1 MNQVL
6 IVGGGQAAFSIA
18 NKLNDLGFDGKLIL
32 FTEEKLIP
40 YQRPPLSKQFL
51 EGTLSKERLLFR
63 PRKFYEQRNIELN
76 TNTKV
81 VSIDKSRKEITL
93 YNKKIIPYN
102 KLFLATGS
110 GPRQLPE
117 NLGKKLKRI
126 YCLRNYTDVDKIR
139 HEFSK
144 KNRLLIIGGGYIGL
158 ETASIARKK
167 GLQVSIIESADRILK
182 RVTSEVTSEFI
193 RKMHI
198 RNGVKIL
205 EDVVISEVLSE
216 ERVFTGVKLNDGTSL
231 KGDFAIVGIGSI
243 PNTDLAVRAGLKVSN
258 GIDVNEFCQTSDED
272 IFAAGDCTN
281 FPYKDKR
288 LRLES
293 VGNAIQQGE
302 IAAMNFMG
310 FDIAHIANP
319 WFWSDQYDSKLQMAG
334 INSGYDK
341 VLERKTEKGVSFWY
355 FKKNQLISIDAI
367 NEPTAYMVAKKLIEK
382 SQTPNQ
388 HLISDINFNLKL
400 LLKNL
405 K

>member
-1 MNQVL
+1 
-6 IVGGGQAAFSIA
+6 
-18 NKLNDLGFDGKLIL
+18 
-32 FTEEKLIP
+32 
-40 YQRPPLSKQFL
+40 
-51 EGTLSKERLLFR
+51 
-63 PRKFYEQRNIELN
+63 
-76 TNTKV
+76 
-81 VSIDKSRKEITL
+81 
-93 YNKKIIPYN
+93 
-102 KLFLATGS
+102 ATGS

-293 VGNAIQQGE
+293 VGNAIQ
-302 IAAMNFMG
+302 
-310 FDIAHIANP
+310 
-319 WFWSDQYDSKLQMAG
+319 
-334 INSGYDK
+334 
-341 VLERKTEKGVSFWY
+341 
-355 FKKNQLISIDAI
+355 
-367 NEPTAYMVAKKLIEK
+367 
-382 SQTPNQ
+382 
-388 HLISDINFNLKL
+388 
-400 LLKNL
+400 
-405 K
+405 